1 MLPGLIQGAKNMQA
15 INERTLDL
23 YKYICVLKYACSM
36 KDFQYSSMSQ
46 NPWQV
51 K

>member
-1 MLPGLIQGAKNMQA
+1 MQA
-15 INERTLDL
+15 INDRTLDL
-23 YKYICVLKYACSM
+23 YKYIYIYICVLKYACSM
-36 KDFQYSSMSQ
+36 KDFQYSSMSR